1 MSWPY
6 QVTIQAIYPV
16 WGQSATFAFATSI
29 LISHG
34 VSKHR
39 LQIHSF
45 WIPFLQFQWQS
56 KAKVSQ
62 IIEDLHHHG
71 PNFCATMLSRVLE
84 DSGGDGRVDSASW
97 SWQNIAMKTKPSARI
112 VNLPKVTDPTAIDN
126 LFPGFPGYVSIC
138 RIIDSDNIKP
148 IWSESIDPSL
158 PSATSTSQSRGRSA
172 LISSP
177 NAAPEEAQINSWI
190 WINGRSWRRLNH
202 ECWLKKSECCS
213 CGMML

>member
-16 WGQSATFAFATSI
+16 WGQSATFIFATSI

-34 VSKHR
+34 VSKDRLHPQLLNPIFTVPVAIEGEGVPYWGFTSSRSKFLCYHAVSMSSRGFWRWWASRFRQLKLAKHCHEDKTHCKNRQLAENPWSHR
-39 LQIHSF
+39 HWKS
-45 WIPFLQFQWQS
+45 
-56 KAKVSQ
+56 
-62 IIEDLHHHG
+62 
-71 PNFCATMLSRVLE
+71 
-84 DSGGDGRVDSASW
+84 
-97 SWQNIAMKTKPSARI
+97 
-112 VNLPKVTDPTAIDN
+112 LPE
-126 LFPGFPGYVSIC
+126 FPGDVSIC
-138 RIIDSDNIKP
+138 RIIDSDSIKP

-177 NAAPEEAQINSWI
+177 NAAPEEAQINLWI

-202 ECWLKKSECCS
+202 ECWFKNSECCS
-213 CGMML
+213 CGLML